1 MHVVAQWIEDRRSLS
16 ELKCC
21 NVGSNPTGE
30 SSGFALEEVKPG
42 SFPKGERTREWLGGE
57 RCAWFVIP
65 LSQACDARRR
75 GAMTLAET
83 GGDGDGRWRGAGVGD
98 VVKSKG

>member
-21 NVGSNPTGE
+21 NVGSNHTGE
-30 SSGFALEEVKPG
+30 SSGFALEEVKLG
-42 SFPKGERTREWLGGE
+42 LFPKGERAREWMEG
-57 RCAWFVIP
+57 RSARFVIP
-65 LSQACDARRR
+65 LPQACDARRR